1 MKCYFALLLS
11 SSHTKLLL
19 TPVPFKKRTTSYL
32 VDGEE
37 FWISVILIARG
48 KLKRTY
54 KSRHTCCLGCFTEG
68 LPQCAVPPVSAQISR
83 VPSRW
88 RRHSVSLWERT
99 CQNKFDRKKM
109 TLSHCS
115 SDRYHVQFSVL
126 IPQKHQ
132 TTMITAATLSFQ
144 QKHCREAWFCIM
156 QTLNRIYSYS
166 YSPWSHQKIDLRM

>member
-99 CQNKFDRKKM
+99 CQNKFDRKKWHYRIVVLTGIM
-109 TLSHCS
+109 YNSQCW
-115 SDRYHVQFSVL
+115 YHRNIKQ
-126 IPQKHQ
+126 
-132 TTMITAATLSFQ
+132 
-144 QKHCREAWFCIM
+144 
-156 QTLNRIYSYS
+156 
-166 YSPWSHQKIDLRM
+166 PWSQPPHCHSNRNTAERRGFA